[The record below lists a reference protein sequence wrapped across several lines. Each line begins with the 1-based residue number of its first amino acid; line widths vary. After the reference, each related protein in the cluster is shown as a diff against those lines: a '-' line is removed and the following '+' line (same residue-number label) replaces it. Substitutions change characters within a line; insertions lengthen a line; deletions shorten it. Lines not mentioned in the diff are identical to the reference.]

1 MYEHI
6 HIQVCLYL
14 FYVSVCT
21 LYICVCVCVS
31 MTVADHSIY
40 VCVCLCQYDWQTT
53 LYMCVCVCASM
64 TVADHLHSAKV
75 HFYQLGLGAQNT
87 VTDRGW
93 KLMTLRSI
101 QSKLGHSKVRPH
113 QTTHSALTDS
123 CVSLVTDWTASY
135 CNCAA
140 LC

>member
-21 LYICVCVCVS
+21 LYICVCVCV
-31 MTVADHSIY
+31 
-40 VCVCLCQYDWQTT
+40 
-53 LYMCVCVCASM
+53 SM